1 MFWHIDDRLPAN
13 IQAVLDTAA
22 LLDITEFRVFEL
34 AHVNWYGRR
43 AQTRDIEP
51 LFVDYMFND
60 IVPPWVAQFTRKVL
74 RLYHEGVDYMFNDIV
89 PPWVAQFTRK
99 VLRLYHEGDQGDQG
113 QVDRGALGLQ
123 PTTRKAHYAARGG
136 WYLLTLTL
144 SLALLLLL
152 ANSAVEVSPFL
163 RECYFPP
170 CY

>member
-34 AHVNWYGRR
+34 AYANWYGRR
-43 AQTRDIEP
+43 AEASHIEP
-51 LFVDYMFND
+51 FFVDYMFND
-60 IVPPWVAQFTRKVL
+60 IVPPWVGQFTRKVL
-74 RLYHEGVDYMFNDIV
+74 RV
-89 PPWVAQFTRK
+89 
-99 VLRLYHEGDQGDQG
+99 YHEGDQGDQG

-123 PTTRKAHYAARGG
+123 PVTREAHYAARGG

-152 ANSAVEVSPFL
+152 ANSAVEVLPFL
-163 RECYFPP
+163 NECYFPP

>member
-74 RLYHEGVDYMFNDIV
+74 RLYHEG
-89 PPWVAQFTRK
+89 
-99 VLRLYHEGDQGDQG
+99 DQG